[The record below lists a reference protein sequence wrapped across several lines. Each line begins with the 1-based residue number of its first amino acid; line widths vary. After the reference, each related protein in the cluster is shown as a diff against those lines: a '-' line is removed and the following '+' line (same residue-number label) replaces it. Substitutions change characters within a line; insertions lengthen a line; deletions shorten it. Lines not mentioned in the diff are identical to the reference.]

1 MMQEYLNAQETDLLE
16 IYRNYRREDLIWTL
30 ENVLPYIA
38 DPEMGRTAESL
49 IEKLEAITQEEYERL
64 LLYCFGLDAADGG
77 PGRYW

>member
-1 MMQEYLNAQETDLLE
+1 MLFRSGKNTG
-16 IYRNYRREDLIWTL
+16 
-30 ENVLPYIA
+30 VA